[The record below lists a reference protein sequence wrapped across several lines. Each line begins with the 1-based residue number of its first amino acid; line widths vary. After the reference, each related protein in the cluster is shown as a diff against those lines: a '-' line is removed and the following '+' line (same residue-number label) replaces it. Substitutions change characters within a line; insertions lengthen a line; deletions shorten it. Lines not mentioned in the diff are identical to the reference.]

1 MADQA
6 ALRLL
11 AEDEEDLKVISAAIQ
26 DGVTKIGN
34 LSFDARERR
43 FSIELNR
50 YRWEAEAEAARG
62 SGERV
67 RSLLAVDSVL
77 SVKARGVAQG
87 ERDMVISTLS
97 LRFEPGETAPSGMLY
112 ILLAGDGEIALEVE
126 AIDVTLLDSDY
137 VWPTRNR
144 PDHERRRR

>member
-11 AEDEEDLKVISAAIQ
+11 AEDEDDLKVISAAIQ
-26 DGVTKIGN
+26 DGVTKVGN

-50 YRWEAEAEAARG
+50 YRWEAQAAGG

-77 SVKARGVAQG
+77 SVKVRGVAQG

-97 LRFEPGETAPSGMLY
+97 LRFEPGETAPAGTLY
-112 ILLAGDGEIALEVE
+112 VLLAGDGEIALEVE

>member
-1 MADQA
+1 MAEHA

-11 AEDEEDLKVISAAIQ
+11 AEDEEDLKIISAAIQ
-26 DGVTKIGN
+26 DGVTKVEN
-34 LSFDARERR
+34 LAYEARERR

-50 YRWEAEAEAARG
+50 YRWEAGQRARE
-62 SGERV
+62 GERV
-67 RSLLAVDSVL
+67 RSLLAIDSVL
-77 SVKARGVAQG
+77 GVKVRGVARG

-97 LRFEPGETAPSGMLY
+97 LRFEPGETEPSGTLY
-112 ILLAGDGEIALEVE
+112 VLLAGDGEIALDVE